1 MNRSR
6 PIRGVLRLPSHALW
20 ASVVCFEQ
28 PLESLCPQL
37 VGKLVQGVD
46 VRQRE
51 TPLVQ
56 QGLALFPALSA
67 AFPGENDADDTLP
80 GAICSASE
88 RN

>member
-28 PLESLCPQL
+28 ALESLRPQL

-67 AFPGENDADDTLP
+67 ALPGENDADDTLP
-80 GAICSASE
+80 GTICCISE
-88 RN
+88 Q